1 MASGGDRRDQGMTRL
16 FRYVLVSDTGIAP
29 CIDDG
34 LTTLAVC
41 KPTVRRSARHGDW
54 VAGFLPKPHPR
65 GLIAYAGRV
74 SEVLDVGT
82 YEKVHR
88 GRSDALYRML
98 ENGSFERLRPEYHP
112 EPDAIRK
119 DLSGPV
125 LIFDKSATWYFGD
138 RPQVLPE
145 ELSHLAAAGRGHRVR
160 GASEQDIAA
169 LESWLRSIWPP
180 GIHGRSRVVH

>member
-1 MASGGDRRDQGMTRL
+1 MTRL
-16 FRYVLVSDTGIAP
+16 FRYILASDFGTAP

-41 KPTVRRSARHGDW
+41 KPAVRRSVRLGDW
-54 VAGFLPKPHPR
+54 VAGFLPKPHHR

-74 SEVLDVGT
+74 LEILDVGE
-82 YEKVHR
+82 YEKFHR
-88 GRSDALYRML
+88 GRSDAVYRML
-98 ENGSFERLRPEYHP
+98 ENGSFERLRPEFHP
-112 EPDAIRK
+112 EPDAMCK

-138 RPQVLPE
+138 SPQVLPE
-145 ELSHLAAAGRGHRVR
+145 ELYHLAAAGRGHRVK

-169 LESWLRSIWPP
+169 FEGWLRSNWPT
-180 GIHGRSRVVH
+180 GIHGRPRDVH